1 MKRISTTNFSFKTT
15 AKLIRFPGGERK
27 FIAWL
32 KQKNYLM
39 ANNEP
44 FQRCINYGWFIMTTV
59 TIHKAIPKFTVPVTR
74 VTITGLNRFEK
85 MVKEEFINSKPCP

>member
-1 MKRISTTNFSFKTT
+1 MKPLSVSNFSFKTA

-32 KQKNYLM
+32 KQKGYLM

-44 FQRCINYGWFIMTTV
+44 YQRGINYGWFIMTTK
-59 TIHKAIPKFTVPVTR
+59 TIHKANPKFTVPVTR
-74 VTITGLNRFEK
+74 VTITGLKRFEK
-85 MVKEEFINSKPCP
+85 IVKDELINSKPCP